1 MASISASMV
10 KELRERTGLGMMD
23 CKKALSEADGDMEK
37 AIEDLRKASG
47 LKAAK
52 KASRVA
58 AEGVVLTKIADEGN
72 YGVVIEVNS
81 ETDFVARDENFLEFA
96 DQVLQ
101 ASFAD
106 KEADTATLLAS
117 GIEDA
122 RQALVQK
129 IGENINLRRI
139 ERLSME
145 GDSAGVIES
154 YLHNNKIGVL
164 IALRGGSAALARDI
178 AMHIAAVN
186 PMVICAEDVPE
197 DVLAKESEIY
207 SAQAQESGK
216 PEEIIKKMIEGRLR
230 KFVAEISLM
239 EQAFVKDPDSKVGE
253 LLQEANA
260 EVAQFAR
267 FEVGEGIEKEE
278 DDFAAEVAAQLA
290 T

>member
-154 YLHNNKIGVL
+154 YIHNNKIGVL

-278 DDFAAEVAAQLA
+278 DDFAAEVAAQL
-290 T
+290 TT